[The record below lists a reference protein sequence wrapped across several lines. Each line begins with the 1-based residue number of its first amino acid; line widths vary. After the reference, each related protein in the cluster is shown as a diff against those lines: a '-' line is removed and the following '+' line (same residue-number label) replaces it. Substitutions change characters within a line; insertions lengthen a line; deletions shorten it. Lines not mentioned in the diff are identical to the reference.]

1 MIVLLFGPPGVGKG
15 TQAEL
20 LTKTYQLIVCSTGNI
35 LRDEIAHQSDL
46 GNTVK
51 QYLEQGELVP
61 DHYLFTLIERFIDT
75 HKKQHMLF
83 DGFPRNL
90 NQATVFDTL
99 LAKENLLLNIA
110 LELHLSEDE
119 IVRRLMDRRYC
130 STCGRTYN
138 LLTNPPKTDGVCDVC
153 NSSLAQ
159 RPDDDETVIRRR
171 MNIYV
176 QETQPLIDYYKQKDI
191 YHQISARGTQN
202 EVFGRITPLFNGN
215 ID

>member
-20 LTKTYQLIVCSTGNI
+20 LTKRYQLTVCSTGNI
-35 LRDEIAHQSDL
+35 LRDEIAQQSEL

-61 DHYLFTLIERFIDT
+61 DHHLFTLIERFIDSRR
-75 HKKQHMLF
+75 KEHMLF

-90 NQATVFDTL
+90 NQATVLDKL
-99 LAKENLLLNIA
+99 LAKADLKLDIA
-110 LELHLSEDE
+110 LELHMSEDE
-119 IVRRLMDRRYC
+119 IVKRLVHRRYC

-138 LLTNPPKTDGVCDVC
+138 LLTNPPQNENCCNDCGTALTQRTDDT
-153 NSSLAQ
+153 
-159 RPDDDETVIRRR
+159 ETVIRTR
-171 MNIYV
+171 MHVYAK
-176 QETQPLIDYYKQKDI
+176 ETQPLIDYYKERKI

-202 EVFGRITPLFNGN
+202 EIFERIMRFFNGN

>member
-20 LTKTYQLIVCSTGNI
+20 LIKKYQLTACSTGNI
-35 LRDEIAHQSDL
+35 LREEIARQSEL
-46 GNTVK
+46 GKTVR

-61 DHYLFTLIERFIDT
+61 DHHLFTLIERFIGT
-75 HKKQHMLF
+75 HRKNNMLF

-99 LAKENLLLNIA
+99 LTKVDLKLDVA

-119 IVRRLMDRRYC
+119 IIKRLIHRRYC

-138 LLTNPPKTDGVCDVC
+138 LLTSPPEKDDHCSNCG
-153 NSSLAQ
+153 SSLTP
-159 RPDDDETVIRRR
+159 RSDDTEAVIRRR
-171 MNIYV
+171 MNVYV
-176 QETQPLIDYYKQKDI
+176 EETQPLIDYYKNKYI
-191 YHQISARGTQN
+191 YHQVSAQGTQN
-202 EVFGRITPLFNGN
+202 EVFERITPIFNGH